1 MANYNYEDAQVTLD
15 FLRKFLHVQPEIAIV
30 SGSGLGDIENVIDGK
45 IIIDV
50 HEIPNWPIST
60 APGHSGKII
69 TGQIEGRNIILLQG
83 RVHYYEGYSHQAV
96 TFPTRIMGMLGVK
109 FFIATNASGAINT
122 SYSPGEIIAVRDHI
136 NLMGTNP
143 LIGPNEARWNE
154 RFPDMSHAYNPEILA
169 TLSGF
174 GLRTGIYAAF
184 MGPSFETPA
193 EVRMAGILGA
203 DLAGMSTVPEVIVAN
218 SMGMK
223 VCVLSC
229 VANMAAGIEPGKT
242 LTSQEVLDT
251 MKISSHKLAVIIQK
265 LIKSL

>member
-1 MANYNYEDAQVTLD
+1 MTSFNYEDAQVSLEFLKK
-15 FLRKFLHVQPEIAIV
+15 FLRVQPEIAIV
-30 SGSGLGDIENVIDGK
+30 SGSGLGGIEEVISNK
-45 IIIDV
+45 NILDV
-50 HEIPNWPIST
+50 NDIPNWPVST

-69 TGQIEGRNIILLQG
+69 VGKIEGKNIILLQG
-83 RVHYYEGYSHQAV
+83 RVHYYEGYSMKAV

-109 FFIATNASGAINT
+109 FFIATNAAGAINT
-122 SYSPGEIIAVRDHI
+122 SFLPGEIIAVRDHI

-143 LIGPNEARWNE
+143 LIGPNEKRWNE

-169 TLSGF
+169 TLSSF
-174 GLRTGIYAAF
+174 DLRTGIYAAF

-229 VANMAAGIEPGKT
+229 VANMAAGIEPDKT
-242 LTSQEVLDT
+242 LTAQEVLDT
-251 MKISSHKLAVIIQK
+251 MKISSHKLAIIIAK
-265 LIKSL
+265 LIKTL